1 MNKEQYI
8 EELKQRLNGMDD
20 CDIKDAIDYCE
31 EYFDEA
37 GEGNEQ
43 EVINDLGTPAK
54 FAAQIRAES
63 TIRRASSKTRKSNQR
78 TTANSSL
85 KNLGII
91 LVGVCAL
98 PIALPLLIA
107 LAALIFAL
115 IVTLLALAFAGV
127 VAFVAT
133 IFGGIPLIISGI
145 LNFSNPGNA
154 FMSIGGGCLSI
165 GVGLL
170 FIILIY
176 TLIKVLIPLFTQA
189 VARIYDKA
197 KGGRRYERK

>member
-98 PIALPLLIA
+98 PIALPLLSISCIDICVDCDITS
-107 LAALIFAL
+107 LGICRCCCVCCHNIWWYTTYYFRYIEFFKSRECLYVNRRRMSKHRCRTIIHHIDL
-115 IVTLLALAFAGV
+115 YIDQSIDPTL
-127 VAFVAT
+127 
-133 IFGGIPLIISGI
+133 
-145 LNFSNPGNA
+145 
-154 FMSIGGGCLSI
+154 
-165 GVGLL
+165 
-170 FIILIY
+170 Y
-176 TLIKVLIPLFTQA
+176 TSCGKNL
-189 VARIYDKA
+189 
-197 KGGRRYERK
+197 